1 MGVIADRLRAAMNA
15 ARKSRDAARTLLS
28 STILADLK
36 NKEFELQ
43 KALTDEDEAD
53 VLRRAVKRRQEAAEL
68 CAQGG
73 RNDLADIERMQVEMI
88 KEFLPAEAGAD
99 DIRTAVQA
107 AIHAGA
113 KDVGAV
119 MKAVMPQ
126 FKGRADGKVINQIVR
141 EELQTAV

>member
-15 ARKSRDAARTLLS
+15 ARKSRDAARTLLY
-28 STILADLK
+28 STVLADLK

-43 KALTDEDEAD
+43 RAVSDEDEAD

-68 CAQGG
+68 YDQGG
-73 RNDLADIERMQVEMI
+73 RKDLAGNERREVEAI
-88 KEFLPAEAGAD
+88 KECLPADASAE
-99 DIRTAVQA
+99 DIRRAVQA
-107 AIHAGA
+107 AIQAGA

-126 FKGRADGKVINQIVR
+126 FKGRADGKAINQIAR
-141 EELQTAV
+141 EELHTAV